1 MNESDRAAF
10 ADADHEY
17 DALALPC
24 DIMDQIE
31 DLWLNRQRA
40 AAAKLLSK
48 HTTLTTTEARA
59 LLRRVY
65 G

>member
-17 DALALPC
+17 DALGLPS

-31 DLWLNRQRA
+31 VLWIDRQPA
-40 AAAKLLSK
+40 DAAKLLSK

>member
-1 MNESDRAAF
+1 MNESNRAAF

-17 DALALPC
+17 DALALPS

-31 DLWLNRQRA
+31 ALWLVDGRA
-40 AAAKLLSK
+40 TAAKLLSE
-48 HTTLTTTEARA
+48 HTTLTTAEARA